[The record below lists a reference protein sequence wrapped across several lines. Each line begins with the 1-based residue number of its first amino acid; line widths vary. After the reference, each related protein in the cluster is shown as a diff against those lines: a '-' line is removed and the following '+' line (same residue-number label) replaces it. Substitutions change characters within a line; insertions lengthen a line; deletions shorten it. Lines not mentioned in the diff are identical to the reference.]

1 MEDITGLGKLA
12 ESKLANSIYDDAA
25 SPAAREIGSAAA
37 DLLKTMRLFTAPFQL
52 AAVAQD
58 RFRRWL
64 DEVRDRVPP
73 ERQVEAPPTIAG
85 PALRAMQFMEE
96 DNPLARMFVSLLS
109 QAIDRDH
116 QSGVHPAF
124 VKVLEQISPD
134 EALLL
139 SKLRVTAILGAN
151 TVHHVEDGE
160 AVRVSSVTSFPQDD
174 FSDPDSISMY
184 FDHLESL
191 SLVRHAKDIE
201 VVPPPDHPEFKNYR
215 WYELTSFGYRFLSVC
230 GQE

>member
-12 ESKLANSIYDDAA
+12 ESKLVNSIYDDAA
-25 SPAAREIGSAAA
+25 SPAAREIGGAAA

-58 RFRRWL
+58 RFSRWL
-64 DEVRDRVPP
+64 DEVRSRVPP

-96 DNPLARMFVSLLS
+96 DNPLARMFVGLLS
-109 QAIDRDH
+109 QAIDRDR
-116 QSGVHPAF
+116 QPGVHPAF
-124 VKVLEQISPD
+124 VRVLEQINPD

-139 SKLRVTAILGAN
+139 SRLRGTTMLGTN
-151 TVHHVEDGE
+151 TVLHIEDGKS
-160 AVRVSSVTSFPQDD
+160 RVSSDTSFPQGD
-174 FSDPDSISMY
+174 FKDPDSISMY

-191 SLVRHAKDIE
+191 SLVRHAKNTKVI
-201 VVPPPDHPEFKNYR
+201 PPPDHPEFSDYR
-215 WYELTSFGYRFLSVC
+215 WYTLTGFGARFLSVC